1 MVGLLA
7 TPVRFE
13 RTTFSSAGKRSNPLS
28 YGVVFRLP
36 VHYSIVWL
44 MMQMPAEGFPSM
56 PEPVLRAANDA
67 FH

>member
-1 MVGLLA
+1 
-7 TPVRFE
+7 
-13 RTTFSSAGKRSNPLS
+13 
-28 YGVVFRLP
+28 LP

-44 MMQMPAEGFPSM
+44 MMQMPAEGFPAI